1 MKYQPIPTLCYD
13 HSWQIAGGKHQEFYL
28 KSETW
33 CLGQKRQR
41 GIGWESACIAA
52 LSVPCSFSL
61 SKDSTALYR
70 AALPPVLLGRIRV
83 ASSSPAV
90 RLSHSLSSPLCW
102 CRPASRLDLLLS
114 PSKAFQLASGQ
125 ILNMWRTDWDPG
137 DCSAHPPQTDWM
149 WQVLLPGRLMTA
161 GRDRQEAI
169 LSEKETCEPI
179 SPQRSTLHSWGPAF
193 STRPSKDLA
202 LFLGPCFLHFIIE
215 EETKTKIA
223 KDVQGET
230 EQTIPLYSWLLL
242 SLWGQ
247 RLISHEGFSKW
258 QQ

>member
-1 MKYQPIPTLCYD
+1 
-13 HSWQIAGGKHQEFYL
+13 
-28 KSETW
+28 
-33 CLGQKRQR
+33 
-41 GIGWESACIAA
+41 
-52 LSVPCSFSL
+52 
-61 SKDSTALYR
+61 
-70 AALPPVLLGRIRV
+70 
-83 ASSSPAV
+83 
-90 RLSHSLSSPLCW
+90 
-102 CRPASRLDLLLS
+102 LS

-230 EQTIPLYSWLLL
+230 EQTVFQCIP
-242 SLWGQ
+242 
-247 RLISHEGFSKW
+247 GFSSHFGAKGW
-258 QQ
+258 YHTRVSVSDSSRHFTKKQTRKRMVLWIDLVS